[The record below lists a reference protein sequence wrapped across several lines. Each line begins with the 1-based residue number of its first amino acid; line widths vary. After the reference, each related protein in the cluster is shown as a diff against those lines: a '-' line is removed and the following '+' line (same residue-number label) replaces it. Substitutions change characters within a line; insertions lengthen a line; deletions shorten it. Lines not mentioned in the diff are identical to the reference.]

1 MWGFCN
7 AGRCL
12 ILTHTVC
19 ISITSSFSL
28 PRIIPRFWLVDSCL
42 FFRRWWIKLQRT
54 FVYRVSYCINGFW
67 FVLTTVQSRAAGCI
81 SPWAFHFPGEGSN
94 SLMYP
99 QLLLPGW
106 PEEKLNPLSELL
118 SHLCVDLSFLT
129 GMVSCAP
136 YLWSRGK
143 KNQARDLRTSES
155 KLFSVMCC
163 QLAAARGRLLTL
175 NDLNSSGPANKMFF
189 QKTNL
194 LR

>member
-1 MWGFCN
+1 M
-7 AGRCL
+7 
-12 ILTHTVC
+12 
-19 ISITSSFSL
+19 
-28 PRIIPRFWLVDSCL
+28 
-42 FFRRWWIKLQRT
+42 
-54 FVYRVSYCINGFW
+54 YRVSYCINGFW